1 MLSMKVV
8 KNACGKDWNSQLFCI
23 SSQSSAIYEKEN
35 LVFLLYGKDPTL
47 PTDQML
53 IPNFDR
59 DNIKVSDYTDEM
71 ALQMSTATAHSKVK
85 FRISEVST

>member
-1 MLSMKVV
+1 MKVV
-8 KNACGKDWNSQLFCI
+8 KNACGKDWNIQMFCI
-23 SSQSSAIYEKEN
+23 SSQSSAIHEKEN

-71 ALQMSTATAHSKVK
+71 ALQMSTACNTAHSKVK
-85 FRISEVST
+85 FRTSEVST